1 MIIKK
6 EILTEIKSRNQHHHH
21 FHKVTKATLKSHFCY
36 VSEFPCHK
44 FHGNSSLN
52 SFEFIK

>member
-21 FHKVTKATLKSHFCY
+21 FHKVTKATLKSHFVTCL
-36 VSEFPCHK
+36 S
-44 FHGNSSLN
+44 FHAINFMG
-52 SFEFIK
+52 IHP